1 MEGFIKMGNKLKRFL
16 ITYNIIYNTNHSVAT
31 EEIWAENKNHAESLF
46 KRNHD
51 SNGTTYQILTVE
63 ELK

>member
-1 MEGFIKMGNKLKRFL
+1 MSNKRFL
-16 ITYNIIYNTNHSVAT
+16 ITYNIIYNNNASVAT
-31 EEIWAENKNHAESLF
+31 EEVWAKNREEATSLF

-51 SNGTTYQILTVE
+51 NNNTTYRILLVE

>member
-1 MEGFIKMGNKLKRFL
+1 MGNKLKRFL
-16 ITYNIIYNTNHSVAT
+16 FTYNIIYNNNTSVAT
-31 EEIWAENKNHAESLF
+31 EEIWAEHKEHAISLF

-51 SNGTTYQILTVE
+51 SNGITYQILLVE

>member
-1 MEGFIKMGNKLKRFL
+1 MSTKRFL
-16 ITYNIIYNTNHSVAT
+16 VIYNIIYNNNTSVAT
-31 EEIWAENKNHAESLF
+31 EEVWASNEQQAISLF

-51 SNGTTYQILTVE
+51 KNGTTYQILLVE

>member
-1 MEGFIKMGNKLKRFL
+1 MSNKRFL
-16 ITYNIIYNTNHSVAT
+16 ITYNIIYNNNASVAT
-31 EEIWAENKNHAESLF
+31 EEIWARNKEEATSLF

-51 SNGTTYQILTVE
+51 SNGTTYQILLVE